1 MSLIL
6 LNVGKTFSKQ
16 LFIVGAAIGLVI
28 TSGCLSLVASAA
40 ENQGDFSLIITPSPL
55 VATVKPG
62 EPKDLE
68 LKIKNSGTFRENLK
82 IESRKFTI
90 DEKTGKITIDDTA
103 PPDIAQWISISKPT
117 VTVEPGQWVTEK
129 IRIDLP
135 KESGFSYSFALVI
148 SRAGAEPNVQTGAAI
163 LGSVADFTLINVDR
177 PGAVRK
183 LSVTDF
189 SVDKGLYEYLPVTVS
204 MKFKNTGNT
213 IVQPYGN
220 VFIQRTSTDTSPIAT
235 LNVNDAGGYI
245 LPGSARILNTS
256 WSDGFPVYAST
267 PRADGSLRRNL
278 VLDWS
283 KLGSF
288 RMGSYKAKLVAAYN
302 DGYRDVPLEREATFW
317 VLPWKVLLGV
327 LTVLLVLGIGA
338 WTLLRRVW
346 VLLNKDL
353 KDSDTKSSS

>member
-6 LNVGKTFSKQ
+6 LSVGKTFHKK
-16 LFIVGAAIGLVI
+16 FITVVAVIGIVI
-28 TSGCLSLVASAA
+28 STSCLSLVVSAA
-40 ENQGDFSLIITPSPL
+40 DQRDFSLIITPSPL

-68 LKIKNSGTFRENLK
+68 LKIQNSGTSRENLK
-82 IESRKFTI
+82 VESRKFTI
-90 DEKTGKITIDDTA
+90 DEKTGKITIDDTT

-135 KESGFSYSFALVI
+135 NESGFSYSFALVI

-163 LGSVADFTLINVDR
+163 LGSVANFTLINVDR

-189 SVDKGLYEYLPVTVS
+189 SVDKGLYEYLPVSVN

-220 VFIQRTSTDTSPIAT
+220 VFIQRTSNDKAPIAT
-235 LNVNDAGGYI
+235 LSVNDGGGYI
-245 LPGSARILNTS
+245 LPGSTRILNTS
-256 WSDGFPVYAST
+256 WSDGFPVYESS
-267 PRADGSLRRNL
+267 PRADGSLSRNL

-283 KLGSF
+283 KLGNF
-288 RMGSYKAKLVAAYN
+288 RMGLYTAKLVAAYN

-317 VLPWKVLLGV
+317 VLPWKVFLGV
-327 LTVLLVLGIGA
+327 LTVLLVLGIGV

-353 KDSDTKSSS
+353 KDPDTKSSS